1 MEEGKGYEELRL
13 VHSNPF
19 SIRSEILNLDPQSEE
34 ARSTPFPVT
43 HGGGDC
49 WLSLSLSL
57 VVGSCNC
64 QRSLE
69 RCSRRQG
76 TDTC

>member
-19 SIRSEILNLDPQSEE
+19 SIRCEILNLRSPHPQSEE

-49 WLSLSLSL
+49 WLSLSLWLL
-57 VVGSCNC
+57 VPVTARGH
-64 QRSLE
+64 
-69 RCSRRQG
+69 
-76 TDTC
+76 